1 MEQLGVIERQTEP
14 TEWVNSMTVVNKGS
28 KIRICIDPRDLNSA
42 IQREHFPL
50 KTVEDVIENMSKAKF
65 FTKLD
70 AVSGF
75 WLIQLDEQAPDYARS
90 IHHLGYNRF
99 KWMPFGTKSASKIY
113 QKIMSQMLEDITGAE
128 VMIDDI
134 LVWGSTIEEHDRRLR
149 KVLQRVKEY
158 NLKLSK
164 KKCIVRKTG
173 VKYVGQVFTQNGVK
187 PDPEKVKSYSKD
199 AET

>member
-50 KTVEDVIENMSKAKF
+50 KTVEDVVENMSKAKF

-75 WLIQLDEQAPDYARS
+75 WLIQLDEPSSR
-90 IHHLGYNRF
+90 LCTFNT
-99 KWMPFGTKSASKIY
+99 PFG
-113 QKIMSQMLEDITGAE
+113 L
-128 VMIDDI
+128 
-134 LVWGSTIEEHDRRLR
+134 
-149 KVLQRVKEY
+149 
-158 NLKLSK
+158 
-164 KKCIVRKTG
+164 
-173 VKYVGQVFTQNGVK
+173 
-187 PDPEKVKSYSKD
+187 
-199 AET
+199 